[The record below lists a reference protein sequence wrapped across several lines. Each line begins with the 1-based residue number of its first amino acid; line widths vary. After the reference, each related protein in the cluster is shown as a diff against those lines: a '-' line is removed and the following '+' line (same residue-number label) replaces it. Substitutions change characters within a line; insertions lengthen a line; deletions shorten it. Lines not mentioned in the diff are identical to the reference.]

1 MASTIET
8 VVEGNSG
15 ARWMSHGIPTFY
27 DLPEL
32 KFLIVGSCLTQ
43 TAVDELQRL
52 SKVYRIQI
60 KVDMAWPSQL
70 NSNYLPKSDVLVFQ
84 PSINWFLRPLWDNA
98 PFLTDSER
106 REHLEVLKS
115 HLLISLRDAKQ
126 QAGLGLLLVQGFS
139 TPVYSP
145 LGISEFRFSHNFL
158 RIVSTLNEVI
168 WEFIKDDPDAMFID
182 EERLLS
188 AVGKLRLMDD
198 TVSLYSHHGCLG
210 STAGIAGGPSIEETF
225 DISGE
230 NEASRLFA
238 RSYIESYLAWSGL
251 GRIKCIIVDLDN
263 TLWPG
268 EAGQDGFDLHEVRE
282 QLEFGVYAGIH
293 QALKILKHRGLLLA
307 TCSRNSDTAAQ
318 AAFACL
324 ESLSIERQLTHLL
337 WRDDFVIQKVNWNSK
352 VNNVREIASVLGIAP
367 DAMLFIDDSAIEREA
382 VRRAF
387 PSIRTI
393 GENLYLVRSFLLS
406 DPCLQTSVVTAEA
419 AVRTTAVKAK
429 IEREANKSGEESE
442 YEFLRSLE
450 VRLTIS
456 NVLDPDR
463 LIRLSE
469 LTQRT
474 NQFNT
479 TLARL
484 SVGQI
489 KEHLSACKG
498 SAYILEAADRFASY
512 GLVGACLMMG
522 DEVTAFVMS
531 CRVIPLRLEVPFLTL
546 ALGLY
551 GRAPIRAAVVDGPRN
566 FPCRSVY
573 LQAGFTMTQNNCYQL
588 NDLSALTIVDEN
600 LYRVHM
606 ESAAMAQFVVL

>member
-1 MASTIET
+1 M
-8 VVEGNSG
+8 VEGKSG
-15 ARWMSHGIPTFY
+15 ARQISAAIPTFY
-27 DLPEL
+27 DVPEL

-43 TAVDELQRL
+43 TAADELARL
-52 SKVYRIQI
+52 SKVYRIQLEVEI
-60 KVDMAWPSQL
+60 AWPSQL

-98 PFLTDSER
+98 PFLTDTER
-106 REHLEVLKS
+106 REHLEVLKT
-115 HLLISLRDAKQ
+115 HLLVSLREAKQ

-145 LGISEFRFSHNFL
+145 LGIGEFRCAQNFY
-158 RIVSTLNEVI
+158 RIVSDLNEVI
-168 WEFIKDDPDAMFID
+168 WEFIKNDPDAMFID

-210 STAGIAGGPSIEETF
+210 STAGIASGPSIEETF
-225 DISGE
+225 EISPD
-230 NEASRLFA
+230 NAASTLFA

-251 GRIKCIIVDLDN
+251 GRIKCIVVDLDN

-268 EAGQDGFDLHEVRE
+268 EAGQDGFDLHEARE

-293 QALKILKHRGLLLA
+293 QALKILRHRGLLLT
-307 TCSRNSDTAAQ
+307 TCSRNSETAAQ
-318 AAFACL
+318 EAFACL
-324 ESLSIERQLTHLL
+324 ERLSIERQLTHLL
-337 WRDDFVIQKVNWNSK
+337 WRDDFVVQKVNWDCK
-352 VNNVREIASVLGIAP
+352 VNNVREIASLLGIAP

-387 PSIRTI
+387 PGIRTL

-406 DPCLQTSVVTAEA
+406 DPCLQASVVTAEA
-419 AVRTTAVKAK
+419 AARTTAVRAQ
-429 IEREANKSGEESE
+429 IEREANKSGEENE
-442 YEFLRSLE
+442 CEFLRSLQI
-450 VRLTIS
+450 RLTVS
-456 NVLDPDR
+456 TVLSPDR

-484 SVGQI
+484 SVAQI
-489 KEHLSACKG
+489 KEHLSARN
-498 SAYILEAADRFASY
+498 SAAYILEATDRFASY
-512 GLVGACLMMG
+512 GLVGACLLMD

-531 CRVIPLRLEVPFLTL
+531 CRVIPLRLEVPFLSV
-546 ALGLY
+546 ALRSY
-551 GRAPIRAAVVDGPRN
+551 GRAPMRAEVVDGPRN

-573 LQAGFTMTQNNCYQL
+573 LQAGFERTQGNRYL
-588 NDLSALTIVDEN
+588 LGDLSALTGFDEN
-600 LYRVHM
+600 LYRVHL
-606 ESAAMAQFVVL
+606 ESVTMAEVAVL